1 MSKRSHRASF
11 GGGVKPACREAF
23 RGITPNKKFAFTLAE
38 VLITLGVIGVVAA
51 LTMPTL
57 LKNIAERSNSEA
69 QANLAQKITKSMDL
83 MRADGG
89 LERTYNSTDEFVDEF
104 SKYIKISTRCDADH
118 IADCWPTK
126 TVTTSDGKTYD
137 VSKAKTGKNL
147 NLKDNKS
154 NNVGI
159 ILADGA
165 TLILTYNPNAGIIGD
180 GDTVTPSFAD
190 LPIGFGRTKKF
201 AYTTSVTDPIDFV
214 MDVNGFKGPNSEA
227 RNGKQYDIRS
237 FKVAKFS
244 KGCAGNEIKGF
255 GCVYQLP
262 SYSPIKAG
270 SEEMDKWD
278 PNWNKTEYASRDN
291 YWAGAKKACDDIG
304 MSLPDKSKLQS
315 LYQASQKDSSL
326 GLPTSGWFWSSSEH
340 DANSAY
346 GVRFY
351 NGFTS
356 YYFKNNSNGK
366 VLCVGD

>member
-1 MSKRSHRASF
+1 
-11 GGGVKPACREAF
+11 
-23 RGITPNKKFAFTLAE
+23 
-38 VLITLGVIGVVAA
+38 
-51 LTMPTL
+51 MPTL

-126 TVTTSDGKTYD
+126 TVTTTDGETYD

-201 AYTTSVTDPIDFV
+201 AYTTSVTSSIDFV

-227 RNGKQYDIRS
+227 RNGKQYDVRS

-255 GCVYQLP
+255 GCVYKLP
-262 SYSPIKAG
+262 SYSPIKGG
-270 SEEMDKWD
+270 SEEMKKWD
-278 PNWNKTEYASRDN
+278 SNWTAEKVGGYASDDN

-304 MSLPDKSKLQS
+304 MSLPDKSKLKS
-315 LYQASQKDSSL
+315 IYEAGKKDSSL
-326 GLPTSGWFWSSSEH
+326 GLSTSDWFWSSSEYN
-340 DANSAY
+340 AYNAYIVNFYYAYPFSNYKGNSP
-346 GVRFY
+346 
-351 NGFTS
+351 
-356 YYFKNNSNGK
+356 GK

>member
-1 MSKRSHRASF
+1 
-11 GGGVKPACREAF
+11 
-23 RGITPNKKFAFTLAE
+23 
-38 VLITLGVIGVVAA
+38 
-51 LTMPTL
+51 MPTL

-126 TVTTSDGKTYD
+126 TVTTTDGETYD

-147 NLKDNKS
+147 SLKDNKS

-214 MDVNGFKGPNSEA
+214 MDVNGFKGPNSEV

-244 KGCAGNEIKGF
+244 KGCAGNDINGI
-255 GCVYQLP
+255 GCVYVLP

-270 SEEMDKWD
+270 SEEMKKWD
-278 PNWNKTEYASRDN
+278 PNWTEEKIGSAVSYDN

-304 MSLPDKSKLQS
+304 MSLPDRSKLLS
-315 LYQASQKDSSL
+315 LYKASQKDSSL
-326 GLPTSGWFWSSSEH
+326 GLPTSDWFWSSSEG
-340 DANSAY
+340 DAYNAY
-346 GVRFY
+346 FVSFGGVT
-351 NGFTS
+351 G
-356 YYFKNNSNGK
+356 YYYKGESTNK

>member
-1 MSKRSHRASF
+1 
-11 GGGVKPACREAF
+11 
-23 RGITPNKKFAFTLAE
+23 
-38 VLITLGVIGVVAA
+38 
-51 LTMPTL
+51 MPTL

-126 TVTTSDGKTYD
+126 TVTTTDGETYD

-201 AYTTSVTDPIDFV
+201 AYTTSVTNSIDFV

-237 FKVAKFS
+237 FKVARFS
-244 KGCAGNEIKGF
+244 KGCAGNDISGF

-262 SYSPIKAG
+262 SFSPIKAG

-278 PNWNKTEYASRDN
+278 SKWNKTRYADRDN
-291 YWAGAKKACDDIG
+291 YWAGAKKACAELG
-304 MSLPDKSKLQS
+304 MSLPNVSKLRS
-315 LYQASQKDSSL
+315 IYQAAKKDSSL
-326 GLPTSGWFWSSSEH
+326 GLPTSGTFWSSSEGLAH
-340 DANSAY
+340 SAY
-346 GVRFY
+346 LG
-351 NGFTS
+351 GFRDSCTGGCEE
-356 YYFKNNSNGK
+356 YADKNYGYGK